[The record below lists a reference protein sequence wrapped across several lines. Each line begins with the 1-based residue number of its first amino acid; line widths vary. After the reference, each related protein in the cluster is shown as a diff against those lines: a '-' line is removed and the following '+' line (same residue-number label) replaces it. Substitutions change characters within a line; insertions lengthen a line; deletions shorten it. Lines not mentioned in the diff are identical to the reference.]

1 MSKIKMRCT
10 TCGKWF
16 QSANAKEVTC
26 PDCVQKARRE
36 KLAAKN
42 ALASTEKTATVPTRT
57 APPPP
62 KPKSATSGTS
72 HWVDSVS
79 DVKIGQPDEPPQ
91 RPKLPSS
98 PAPREPRE
106 SREPYEQRGPG
117 SYREGGYRPGGPGGP
132 GGYRDE
138 RGPGG
143 YREGGYRPGGP
154 GGYRDERGPGGY
166 RPGGPGSYRDERG
179 PSSYRPGG
187 GPGTLEP
194 PSYRPRQPM
203 EGGPGRGPRP
213 GGPREQRPDG
223 RHSGKPPK
231 AKTPRPQAPPK
242 PKREKIPPPTPFVP
256 TPEQVTQIET
266 RYAELAVPQ
275 EFDGIRTQIA
285 QELGIPKK
293 AVKKVVQEYRERN
306 SIPSWWESQSYKGDS
321 EELAKIKAAYEPYL
335 PVPAVGI
342 HKKIAEELS
351 LKPGEVYQAIK
362 AIRLEMNL
370 PQFNDPT
377 LHAEELAARNK
388 RKATEEGKADE
399 AGDAAAPGTA
409 VAVSS
414 VAAQSEEAS
423 ASESKVPDSPS
434 ANQPAE
440 TTESAETHE
449 APETASSQNDS
460 QPEQMTQKDV
470 TPQAK
475 PEQPEVET
483 TGD

>member
-36 KLAAKN
+36 KLAAKH
-42 ALASTEKTATVPTRT
+42 ATASTEKSATVPTRT
-57 APPPP
+57 PPPPPP
-62 KPKSATSGTS
+62 KPKSAASGTS

-79 DVKIGQPDEPPQ
+79 DVKIGQPDAPPQ

-106 SREPYEQRGPG
+106 PYEQ
-117 SYREGGYRPGGPGGP
+117 
-132 GGYRDE
+132 

-154 GGYRDERGPGGY
+154 GGYRDDRGPGGY
-166 RPGGPGSYRDERG
+166 RPGGPGG
-179 PSSYRPGG
+179 YRPGS

-194 PSYRPRQPM
+194 PGYRPRQPM

-213 GGPREQRPDG
+213 GGPREQRPDA
-223 RHSGKPPK
+223 RHGGKPPK
-231 AKTPRPQAPPK
+231 AKSPRPPTPPK
-242 PKREKIPPPTPFVP
+242 PKREKIPPPAPFVP

-293 AVKKVVQEYRERN
+293 AVKKVVQEYRTRTN
-306 SIPSWWESQSYKGDS
+306 MPSWWESQSYKGDS

-370 PQFNDPT
+370 PQFNDPAF
-377 LHAEELAARNK
+377 HAEELAARNK
-388 RKATEEGKADE
+388 RKATEEGKAGEDG
-399 AGDAAAPGTA
+399 AQGAVA

-414 VAAQSEEAS
+414 DGTQGEEAS
-423 ASESKVPDSPS
+423 ASEAKAPES
-434 ANQPAE
+434 ASVEQTAGTVE
-440 TTESAETHE
+440 TTETHE
-449 APETASSQNDS
+449 APETAASQTDS
-460 QPEQMTQKDV
+460 QPEQTTQNDAA
-470 TPQAK
+470 PPAK
-475 PEQPEVET
+475 AEQPEVET